1 MEPASTLADC
11 LAGLGFQAHTLTR
24 NALGHF
30 QIAGELA
37 GDRVDLLV
45 DTGAASTVVDLGYCR
60 TRGLPL
66 QDTGG
71 RGGGAGGADLP
82 IFRLPDLDLAL
93 GGTSL
98 RANGIY
104 ALDLTHVNG
113 ALVKK
118 GAAGV
123 HAILGADVLTGHRA
137 VIDYAGGTLYLAAGS
152 NA

>member
-1 MEPASTLADC
+1 MGPASTLADC
-11 LAGLGFQAHTLTR
+11 LAGLGFQAHPLTR

-37 GDRVDLLV
+37 GSQVDLLV

-66 QDTGG
+66 EETGG
-71 RGGGAGGADLP
+71 RGGGAGGADMP

-98 RANGIY
+98 RTNGIY
-104 ALDLTHVNG
+104 ALDLAHVNG

-123 HAILGADVLTGHRA
+123 HAILGADVLTHHRA
-137 VIDYAGGTLYLAAGS
+137 VIDYGGGTLYLGS